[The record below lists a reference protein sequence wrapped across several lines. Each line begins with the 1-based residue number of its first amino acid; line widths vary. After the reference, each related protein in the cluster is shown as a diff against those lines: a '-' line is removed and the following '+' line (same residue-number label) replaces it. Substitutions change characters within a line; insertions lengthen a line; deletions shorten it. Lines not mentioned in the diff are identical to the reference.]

1 MNIIFNRVIGHN
13 FLSISDCDLSL
24 SNNGYVIV
32 DGKNNYIPDLAKSN
46 GSGKSSIFEMLVW
59 ALTGETVRGIKSTNI
74 VNINGLDGT
83 FVDLY
88 TTING
93 EKWRLLRSKDHKD
106 YKTNF
111 RIWKNGEELSG
122 KGIKDSERIF
132 REYFPDLTLSLI
144 GSVMILG
151 QGLPQRFS
159 NNTPSG
165 RKEVLEKLSKSDFMI
180 DDLKVRVR
188 SRLDQ
193 LVVEIRKVEDEA
205 LKINTEIRL
214 QKDRLNDSK
223 RSLESME
230 SVSILKETLDS
241 KKKNLD
247 KLNKELEEL
256 NISLESEKV
265 AFSEAQN
272 SLSSIQSKLNTEL
285 ASISSLEAS
294 GSLQI
299 NERFNDVITNLS
311 SKSASEVSQMS
322 SVKREIKRLS
332 AITDTCP
339 TCGQKLIGVEK
350 PDTSAL
356 EKELEDLIVTNNDT
370 QEELR
375 KVRASKD
382 NELRALKDKYTAKK
396 NEIET
401 LFKNQIREATSNTV
415 NKKFNINKL
424 STDISSKNKEIE
436 TTNTDINQLMLSIER
451 HDTQVS
457 YYTNV
462 IDMASK
468 DIDRLSTDLMYILN
482 NKDNLLNRHA
492 IVSKFNTSL
501 TRDFRGI
508 LLSSLIEYIN
518 DRAKQ
523 YSQLIFD
530 TTNINFELDGNNI
543 SISYNNKQYESLSGG
558 EKQKVDLIVQFS
570 IRDMLCKYLN
580 FSCNIIV
587 LDEIFDNLD
596 SIGCDRV
603 INLISTQLSDINSI
617 YIVTHHEDLEI
628 PSDIKWIITKSELG
642 VSTVDA
648 IL

>member
-1 MNIIFNRVIGHN
+1 
-13 FLSISDCDLSL
+13 
-24 SNNGYVIV
+24 
-32 DGKNNYIPDLAKSN
+32 
-46 GSGKSSIFEMLVW
+46 
-59 ALTGETVRGIKSTNI
+59 
-74 VNINGLDGT
+74 
-83 FVDLY
+83 
-88 TTING
+88 
-93 EKWRLLRSKDHKD
+93 
-106 YKTNF
+106 
-111 RIWKNGEELSG
+111 
-122 KGIKDSERIF
+122 
-132 REYFPDLTLSLI
+132 
-144 GSVMILG
+144 
-151 QGLPQRFS
+151 
-159 NNTPSG
+159 
-165 RKEVLEKLSKSDFMI
+165 
-180 DDLKVRVR
+180 
-188 SRLDQ
+188 
-193 LVVEIRKVEDEA
+193 
-205 LKINTEIRL
+205 
-214 QKDRLNDSK
+214 
-223 RSLESME
+223 ME

-322 SVKREIKRLS
+322 SIKREIKRLS

-401 LFKNQIREATSNTV
+401 LFKNQIREATANTV

-457 YYTNV
+457 YYTNA
-462 IDMASK
+462 IDMANK

-518 DRAKQ
+518 DKAKQ

>member
-1 MNIIFNRVIGHN
+1 M
-13 FLSISDCDLSL
+13 SISDCDLSL

-74 VNINGLDGT
+74 VNINGLDGA

-88 TTING
+88 ATING
-93 EKWRLLRSKDHKD
+93 EKWRLLRSRDHKD

-132 REYFPDLTLSLI
+132 KEYFPDLTLSLI

-193 LVVEIRKVEDEA
+193 LVAEIRKVEDEA
-205 LKINTEIRL
+205 LKVNTGIRL

-223 RSLESME
+223 RSLESLE

-256 NISLESEKV
+256 NTSLESEKA

-272 SLSSIQSKLNTEL
+272 SLSSIQSKLNSEL

-311 SKSASEVSQMS
+311 SKGASEVSQMS
-322 SVKREIKRLS
+322 SIKREIKRLS

-356 EKELEDLIVTNNDT
+356 EKELEDLIITNNNT

-375 KVRASKD
+375 KVRANKDRELGILKD
-382 NELRALKDKYTAKK
+382 NYTAKK
-396 NEIET
+396 NETEA
-401 LFKNQIREATSNTV
+401 LFKNQIREATANTV
-415 NKKFNINKL
+415 NRKYNINKL
-424 STDISSKNKEIE
+424 STDISSKNKKIE
-436 TTNTDINQLMLSIER
+436 TINADINQLMLSIER
-451 HDTQVS
+451 HDTQVK
-457 YYTNV
+457 YYTNA
-462 IDMASK
+462 IDIASK
-468 DIDRLSTDLMYILN
+468 DINRLSADLMYILN
-482 NKDNLLNRHA
+482 NKDNLLNRHT

-518 DRAKQ
+518 DKAKQ